1 MKNDI
6 YYMNLALKEAKKAI
20 KYGDIPIGCV
30 IVMNNKVISK
40 AFNKKEFNNNPIKHA
55 EIIAIEKAS
64 KKLNTWHLDECTLY
78 TTMEPCLMCA
88 GAILQSRI
96 SRIVYGLPNNN
107 FGEVTSNNVVF
118 KNNKKIKIDGCI
130 CEEESKSLVQSFFKN
145 IR

>member
-1 MKNDI
+1 MKNDV

-64 KKLNTWHLDECTLY
+64 KKLNTWHLDKCTLY
-78 TTMEPCLMCA
+78 TTMEPCLMCS

-107 FGEVTSNNVVF
+107 FGEVTNNNEIF
-118 KNNKKIKIDGCI
+118 KNNKKIEIVGCI
-130 CEEESKSLVQSFFKN
+130 CEEESKNLVQNFFKN

>member
-78 TTMEPCLMCA
+78 TTMEPCLMCS

-96 SRIVYGLPNNN
+96 SRIVYSLPNNN

>member
-130 CEEESKSLVQSFFKN
+130 CEEESKNLVQSFFKN

>member
-40 AFNKKEFNNNPIKHA
+40 AFNKKEFNNNPIKHS

>member
-78 TTMEPCLMCA
+78 TTMEPCLMCS

>member
-130 CEEESKSLVQSFFKN
+130 CEEESKSLVQCFFKN

>member
-40 AFNKKEFNNNPIKHA
+40 AYNKKEFNNNPIKHA

-64 KKLNTWHLDECTLY
+64 KKLNTWHLDNCTLY

-107 FGEVTSNNVVF
+107 FGEVTSNNKIF
-118 KNNKKIKIDGCI
+118 KNNKKIKIIGCI
-130 CEEESKSLVQSFFKN
+130 CEDESKSLVQNFFKN

>member
-107 FGEVTSNNVVF
+107 FGEVTSNNEVF

-130 CEEESKSLVQSFFKN
+130 CEEKSKNLVQSFFKN

>member
-78 TTMEPCLMCA
+78 TTMEPCLMCS

-107 FGEVTSNNVVF
+107 FGEVTSNHVVF

>member
-30 IVMNNKVISK
+30 IVMNNKIISK

>member
-30 IVMNNKVISK
+30 IVINNKIISK

-107 FGEVTSNNVVF
+107 FGEVTSNNEVF

>member
-6 YYMNLALKEAKKAI
+6 YYMNIALKEAKKAI

-55 EIIAIEKAS
+55 EIIAIENAS

>member
-107 FGEVTSNNVVF
+107 FGEVTSNNEVF
-118 KNNKKIKIDGCI
+118 KNNKKRKIDGCI

>member
-30 IVMNNKVISK
+30 IVMNNKIISK

-107 FGEVTSNNVVF
+107 FGEVTSNNEVF

-130 CEEESKSLVQSFFKN
+130 CGEESKSLVQSFFKK

>member
-30 IVMNNKVISK
+30 IVMNNKVVSK

-96 SRIVYGLPNNN
+96 SRIVYGLQNNN
-107 FGEVTSNNVVF
+107 FGEVTSNNEVF

>member
-107 FGEVTSNNVVF
+107 FGEVTSNNEVF

-130 CEEESKSLVQSFFKN
+130 CKEESKNLVQSFFKN

>member
-96 SRIVYGLPNNN
+96 SRIVYGLQNNN
-107 FGEVTSNNVVF
+107 FGEVTSNNEVF

-130 CEEESKSLVQSFFKN
+130 CEEESKSLVRSFFKN

>member
-107 FGEVTSNNVVF
+107 FGEVTSNNEVF

-130 CEEESKSLVQSFFKN
+130 CEKESKSLVQSFFKN

>member
-107 FGEVTSNNVVF
+107 FGEVTSNNEVF
-118 KNNKKIKIDGCI
+118 KKNKKIKIDGCI

>member
-30 IVMNNKVISK
+30 IVMNNKVVSK
-40 AFNKKEFNNNPIKHA
+40 GFNKKEFNNNPIKHA

-88 GAILQSRI
+88 GAILQS
-96 SRIVYGLPNNN
+96 
-107 FGEVTSNNVVF
+107 SNNEVF

>member
-1 MKNDI
+1 
-6 YYMNLALKEAKKAI
+6 MNLALKEAKKAI

-96 SRIVYGLPNNN
+96 SRIVYGLQNNN
-107 FGEVTSNNVVF
+107 FGEVTSNNEVF

>member
-30 IVMNNKVISK
+30 IVMNNKIISK

-107 FGEVTSNNVVF
+107 FGEVTSNNEVF

>member
-78 TTMEPCLMCA
+78 TTMEPCLMCS

-96 SRIVYGLPNNN
+96 SRIVYSLPNNN
-107 FGEVTSNNVVF
+107 FGEVTSNNEVF
-118 KNNKKIKIDGCI
+118 KNNKKIRIDGCI

>member
-6 YYMNLALKEAKKAI
+6 YYMNLALQEAKKAI

-107 FGEVTSNNVVF
+107 FGEVTNNNEVF

>member
-30 IVMNNKVISK
+30 IVMNNKIISK

-107 FGEVTSNNVVF
+107 FGEVTSNNEVF
-118 KNNKKIKIDGCI
+118 KKNKKIKIDGCI

>member
-96 SRIVYGLPNNN
+96 SRIVYGLQNNN
-107 FGEVTSNNVVF
+107 FGEVTSNNEVF

>member
-1 MKNDI
+1 
-6 YYMNLALKEAKKAI
+6 MNLALKEAKKAI

-30 IVMNNKVISK
+30 IVMNNKVVSK

-96 SRIVYGLPNNN
+96 SRIVYGLQNNN
-107 FGEVTSNNVVF
+107 FGEVTSNNEVF

>member
-130 CEEESKSLVQSFFKN
+130 CEEESKSIVQSFFKN

>member
-64 KKLNTWHLDECTLY
+64 KKINTWHLDECTLY

>member
-30 IVMNNKVISK
+30 IIINNKVVSK

-107 FGEVTSNNVVF
+107 FGEVTSNNEVF

-130 CEEESKSLVQSFFKN
+130 CEEESKSLVQNFFKN

>member
-30 IVMNNKVISK
+30 IVMNNKVVSK

-107 FGEVTSNNVVF
+107 FGEVTSNNEVF

>member
-20 KYGDIPIGCV
+20 KYSDIPIGCV

-96 SRIVYGLPNNN
+96 SRIVYGLQNNN
-107 FGEVTSNNVVF
+107 FGEVTSNNEVF

>member
-30 IVMNNKVISK
+30 IVMNNKVVSK

-78 TTMEPCLMCA
+78 TTMEPCLMCS
-88 GAILQSRI
+88 GGILQSRI
-96 SRIVYGLPNNN
+96 SRIVYGLQNNN
-107 FGEVTSNNVVF
+107 FGEVTSNNEVF

>member
-107 FGEVTSNNVVF
+107 FGEVTSNNEVF

>member
-30 IVMNNKVISK
+30 IVMNNKIISK
-40 AFNKKEFNNNPIKHA
+40 AYNKKEFNNNPIKHA

-64 KKLNTWHLDECTLY
+64 KKLNTWHLDNCTLY

-96 SRIVYGLPNNN
+96 SKIVYGLPNNN
-107 FGEVTSNNVVF
+107 FGEVTSNNKIF
-118 KNNKKIKIDGCI
+118 KNNKKIKIIGCI
-130 CEEESKSLVQSFFKN
+130 CKDESKSLVQNFFKN

>member
-30 IVMNNKVISK
+30 IVMNNKIISK

-107 FGEVTSNNVVF
+107 FGEVTNNNEVF

>member
-107 FGEVTSNNVVF
+107 FGEVTSNDEVF

>member
-30 IVMNNKVISK
+30 IVMNNKVVSK
-40 AFNKKEFNNNPIKHA
+40 GFNKKEFNNNPIKHA

-96 SRIVYGLPNNN
+96 SRIVYGLQNNN
-107 FGEVTSNNVVF
+107 FGEVTSNNEVF
-118 KNNKKIKIDGCI
+118 KNNKKIEIVGCI
-130 CEEESKSLVQSFFKN
+130 CEEESKNLVQNFFKN

>member
-78 TTMEPCLMCA
+78 STMEPCLMCA

-107 FGEVTSNNVVF
+107 FGEVTSNNEVF